1 MQVHSCRKRDDYS
14 ALVNGPILTPRWML
28 EQHLANRHRGAVSFT
43 VPGFC
48 APCGQAVDFTA
59 DFAGAWHAP
68 DGLVVPNW
76 RECLR
81 CPQCGLS
88 GRQRRVAELVS
99 DALVVCREG
108 DPCVL
113 YMMEALSPLFGW
125 VRQRFPWVQLI
136 GSEFLGDGLP
146 GGSERQCRP
155 GRQLRRLRARQPTA
169 TGLWRS
175 GARAPAAWARDTDVP
190 GSAGMPAFTTPITN
204 SAEQLEARSD

>member
-1 MQVHSCRKRDDYS
+1 V
-14 ALVNGPILTPRWML
+14 L
-28 EQHLANRHRGAVSFT
+28 
-43 VPGFC
+43 
-48 APCGQAVDFTA
+48 
-59 DFAGAWHAP
+59 WHAP

-146 GGSERQCRP
+146 GGSERDGIRHE
-155 GRQLRRLRARQPTA
+155 
-169 TGLWRS
+169 
-175 GARAPAAWARDTDVP
+175 D
-190 GSAGMPAFTTPITN
+190 
-204 SAEQLEARSD
+204 AEQLSFADASVDLVVSCDVFEHVNQPRRAFGEVARVLRPRGHAILTFPAVLGCRLHHADHELRGAARGAQRLTRRHA